1 MCALV
6 IWHDNGNG
14 DHNHIGFTEYS
25 MDEVHSM
32 GGVDA
37 LLHTY
42 NSAGVY
48 VESWDVV
55 TVVD

>member
-1 MCALV
+1 MCTLV
-6 IWHDNGNG
+6 IWHDNGTG

-25 MDEVHSM
+25 MNEVHSM